1 MAVAVGTRAAAE
13 LKIVVMLVI
22 TAEAPKVVRER
33 QTGRA
38 AKARTSLGSERD
50 GGYVVHEQHM
60 EGAAC
65 WIRRSGK
72 LMNAR
77 DEERGGSCCLT
88 LGRRKR
94 ARSFCI
100 YIGCCCVMNRKVH
113 TTPAPSPQLLG
124 F

>member
-50 GGYVVHEQHM
+50 GGCVQCQDRMARAVR
-60 EGAAC
+60 

-72 LMNAR
+72 CVSHG
-77 DEERGGSCCLT
+77 DEQR
-88 LGRRKR
+88 
-94 ARSFCI
+94 
-100 YIGCCCVMNRKVH
+100 
-113 TTPAPSPQLLG
+113 
-124 F
+124 

>member
-38 AKARTSLGSERD
+38 AKARTILGSERN
-50 GGYVVHEQHM
+50 GGCVQYQDRM
-60 EGAAC
+60 GRAMR

-72 LMNAR
+72 CVSHG
-77 DEERGGSCCLT
+77 DEVSS
-88 LGRRKR
+88 
-94 ARSFCI
+94 ADS
-100 YIGCCCVMNRKVH
+100 
-113 TTPAPSPQLLG
+113 A
-124 F
+124 

>member
-22 TAEAPKVVRER
+22 TAEAQKVVRER

-38 AKARTSLGSERD
+38 AKQERASE
-50 GGYVVHEQHM
+50 VSATVATWCMSSTIM

-77 DEERGGSCCLT
+77 DEER
-88 LGRRKR
+88 
-94 ARSFCI
+94 
-100 YIGCCCVMNRKVH
+100 
-113 TTPAPSPQLLG
+113 
-124 F
+124 

>member
-38 AKARTSLGSERD
+38 AKARTILGSERD
-50 GGYVVHEQHM
+50 VGCVHYQEHM
-60 EGAAC
+60 LRAVR

-72 LMNAR
+72 CVSHG
-77 DEERGGSCCLT
+77 DEQR
-88 LGRRKR
+88 
-94 ARSFCI
+94 
-100 YIGCCCVMNRKVH
+100 
-113 TTPAPSPQLLG
+113 
-124 F
+124 